1 MALMTACHSLRSV
14 QCCLISLLLATISA
28 GAAYSA
34 EPAPKSLDPRIE
46 IRLFA
51 ETPQIVTPTDVDVDH
66 RGRVWAIES
75 NTHFRPAGYK
85 GHSSDRVLI
94 FSDDDHDGK
103 ADQVAMFADGFVHA
117 MSISV
122 RFGDAVYVAT
132 RKEVFRLV
140 DSNGDGNADRRDR
153 ILKLDTPGDYPH
165 NGLAGFAFDAL
176 GYLYIGLGE
185 NLGADYRLIG
195 TDGRTLAGG
204 GEGGS
209 IFRCR
214 PDGSDLTLWA
224 TGFWNPH
231 ASCVDAFG
239 RMFTVDN
246 DPDDRPPCRMLHI
259 IPGGDYGY
267 RFRNG
272 RRGIHPFTA
281 WDGELPGTLQ
291 MVSGTG
297 EAPCGVVAYE
307 ADAFPVEYRGT
318 LLVTSWGDHR
328 IDRFR
333 VHPQGTSLTSKAEP
347 LIVGGENFR
356 PVGLALAPDG
366 SLFATDWVLKDYN
379 VHGHGRIWR
388 IAPKAADA
396 RRKVDDLADV
406 VHLAIPELRGKLASP
421 RLDIRRLAARTLADR
436 DPSFLKTVAHDP
448 NSPARPRLEAS
459 WALQRP
465 SLHNG
470 SHSPAHSTLK
480 NRDIPLL
487 WPDLERPNRDLTANG
502 LLDQLQHPSAVNP
515 SIELWRLV
523 SEFDE
528 FAAREPKFLEEVAAL
543 DDRFVFA
550 ALVQALTD
558 RFPPAEFTDR
568 LRPTRTPSPRL
579 RLALLLAARRSN
591 PKAAEN
597 PALAMALEDSEF
609 NVRRTAIQ
617 WVGEER
623 LTHFRPSIERQL
635 ADSTSTPD
643 LFEAAL
649 ASLEM
654 LDRVKRASKNE
665 FSGADY
671 ALRLARDERAGD
683 SVRSIALRMVPPGHK
698 GLDFR
703 LLKRL
708 LAASSVSLRLE
719 AARTLRDT
727 VFPETPGTLRALT
740 ADPQADI
747 SVRLEAIA
755 GLATVLQRDEHDR
768 ATVDVLRKLLA
779 GSNVELKS
787 AALRAVRRSLQIPE
801 VRAAVTSLIDTTD
814 AHEVADPSPQL
825 ADQLLLS
832 LRLAGLPAPKEL
844 TALATPR
851 PATPEEWI
859 NLAASGGN
867 AETGRRLF
875 EHPNAGGCFHCH
887 MVNGRGGKIGP
898 ELSLI
903 ARSSNREKLAESIV
917 RPSKEIAPQ
926 FTSWTFVTRE
936 GRVVVGV
943 IVAEDREGHVRI
955 GTAEGTVFELDAA
968 DIEERHPQ
976 NKSIMPERLVDSL
989 TPGEFRDLIAYLANL
1004 K

>member
-1 MALMTACHSLRSV
+1 MAFMSARQSILAVRW
-14 QCCLISLLLATISA
+14 CLVSLLLTTFSA

-34 EPAPKSLDPRIE
+34 DAAPKSLDPRIE

-51 ETPQIVTPTDVDVDH
+51 ETPQIVTPTDVDVD
-66 RGRVWAIES
+66 RLGRVWAIES
-75 NTHFRPAGYK
+75 NTHFRPASYK

-103 ADQVAMFADGFVHA
+103 ADRVEMFADGFVHA
-117 MSISV
+117 MSIAV

-140 DSNGDGNADRRDR
+140 DSNGDGKAERRDV

-176 GYLYIGLGE
+176 GSMYIGLGE

-297 EAPCGVVAYE
+297 EAPCAIVAYE
-307 ADAFPVEYRGT
+307 ADAFPAEYRGT

-333 VHPQGTSLTSKAEP
+333 TRPQGTSLTSKAEP

-356 PVGLALAPDG
+356 PVGLAQAPDG

-396 RRKVDDLADV
+396 RTKVDDLAAV
-406 VHLAIPELRGKLASP
+406 VHLAIPELRGKLASA

-436 DPSFLKTVAHDP
+436 DPSSLKTVAHDP
-448 NSPARPRLEAS
+448 SSPARPRLEAS

-465 SLHNG
+465 SLQNG
-470 SHSPAHSTLK
+470 SHAPAHSTLK
-480 NRDIPLL
+480 NHEIPLL
-487 WPDLERPNRDLTANG
+487 WPDLKLPNRELTAEG

-523 SEFDE
+523 SQFDK
-528 FAAREPKFLEEVAAL
+528 FAARDPKFLEKVAAL

-558 RFPPAEFTDR
+558 RFQPAEFAER

-597 PALAMALEDSEF
+597 PVLAVALEDPEF

-623 LTHFRPSIERQL
+623 LSHFRPSIERQL
-635 ADSTSTPD
+635 SDSTSTPD

-654 LDRVKRASKNE
+654 LERVKRAAKNE

-671 ALRLARDERAGD
+671 ALRLARDERAAD

-698 GLDFR
+698 GLDFQ

-708 LAASSVSLRLE
+708 LAASSVSLRVE
-719 AARTLRDT
+719 AVRTLRDT
-727 VFPETPGTLRALT
+727 VFREMPATLRALA

-755 GLATVLQRDEHDR
+755 GLATVLQRDEHDL

-779 GSNVELKS
+779 DSNAELKS

-801 VRAAVTSLIDTTD
+801 VRAAARGLIDATD
-814 AHEVADPSPQL
+814 AHADPSQQQT
-825 ADQLLLS
+825 DQLVLA
-832 LRLAGLPAPKEL
+832 LRLAGLTIPKQL
-844 TALATPR
+844 MALATPR

-859 NLAASGGN
+859 GLAASGGD

-903 ARSSNREKLAESIV
+903 ARSSNREKLADSIV

-926 FTSWTFVTRE
+926 FASWTFVTRE
-936 GRVVVGV
+936 GRVVAGV

-955 GTAEGTVFELDAA
+955 GTAEGTVVELDAA

-989 TPGEFRDLIAYLANL
+989 TPGEFRDLIAYLASL